1 MTSTEVIILAGG
13 QGVRMHS
20 NRPKSLQE
28 LGGQP
33 MIRYIVNCVNHTGV
47 DKIHIV
53 HGENGHQIQESI
65 PDSHINWVLQS
76 APLGTGHA
84 VQQAI
89 PHIDEESTVCI
100 LYGDTPLIQAD
111 TVNRLI
117 ELANTHSLSVLTV
130 NLDNPTGY
138 GRIKRDE
145 DGVLQQIVEE
155 KDTTPEERQI
165 REVNAGPLAVKAK
178 SLARWLKLL
187 DNNNIQ
193 SEYYLTDIIKHAVAE
208 GVVVASCQ
216 ADDLLETV
224 GVNHRMD
231 QARLERALQMR
242 KAEQLMKEGVHV
254 VDPARFDLRGN
265 CTAGKDCH
273 IDANVLLEGDVTL
286 DDSVSIASNCVIRD
300 SKLGPGVEIKP
311 FSSVE
316 GAEIGEGCTV
326 GPFARIRPGTVIG
339 KNSRI
344 GNYVEIKASIIG
356 EETKISH
363 LAYIGD
369 AQIGNHVNIGAGV
382 ITCNFDGKLKHPTY
396 IGDHAFI
403 GSNSALIAPLEV
415 QEYAFV
421 GAGSTISSNVNS
433 GELVVERGEVRR
445 IKNRHAPENG

>member
-28 LGGQP
+28 LSGQP
-33 MIRYIVNCVNHTGV
+33 MIRYIVDCVKDAGV

-53 HGENGHQIQESI
+53 YGENGHQIQERIS
-65 PDSHINWVLQS
+65 DNCINWVLQS

-84 VQQAI
+84 VQQAV
-89 PHIDEESTVCI
+89 PHIDVESTVCV
-100 LYGDTPLIQAD
+100 LYGDIPLVQAD
-111 TVNRLI
+111 TVSRLI
-117 ELANTHSLSVLTV
+117 ELANTHLLSVLTV
-130 NLDNPTGY
+130 ELDNPTGY

-145 DGVLQQIVEE
+145 QGALQQIVEE
-155 KDTTPEERQI
+155 KDAAPAERQI

-187 DNNNIQ
+187 DNNNVQ
-193 SEYYLTDIIKHAVAE
+193 SEYYLTDIIKHAVSE
-208 GVVVASCQ
+208 GVVVASFQ
-216 ADDLLETV
+216 VNDLIETV
-224 GVNHRMD
+224 GVNCRMD
-231 QARLERALQMR
+231 QARLERVLQMR
-242 KAEQLMKEGVHV
+242 KAEQLMKEGVHII
-254 VDPARFDLRGN
+254 DPARFDLRGK
-265 CTAGKDCH
+265 CTAGKDCR
-273 IDANVLLEGDVTL
+273 IDANVLLEGDVNL
-286 DDSVSIASNCVIRD
+286 DDGVSIASNCIVRD

-339 KNSRI
+339 KNSRV

-356 EETKISH
+356 EDTKISH

-382 ITCNFDGKLKHPTY
+382 ITCNFDGKRKHRTY
-396 IGDHAFI
+396 IGDHAFV

-415 QEYAFV
+415 QEYAFI
-421 GAGSTISSNVNS
+421 GAGSTISTNVNS

-445 IKNRHAPENG
+445 TKNRHGPKNG

>member
-1 MTSTEVIILAGG
+1 
-13 QGVRMHS
+13 MHS

-33 MIRYIVNCVNHTGV
+33 MIRYIVNCVNNTGV

-53 HGENGHQIQESI
+53 YGENGHQIQESI
-65 PDSHINWVLQS
+65 PDNHINWVLQS

-89 PHIDEESTVCI
+89 PHIDVESTVCV

-155 KDTTPEERQI
+155 KDTAPEERQI

-216 ADDLLETV
+216 ASDLLETV
-224 GVNHRMD
+224 GVNSRMD

-265 CTAGKDCH
+265 CTAGKDCR

-356 EETKISH
+356 EDTKISH

-382 ITCNFDGKLKHPTY
+382 ITCNFDGKRKHPTY
-396 IGDHAFI
+396 IGDHSFI

-415 QEYAFV
+415 QEYAFI

-445 IKNRHAPENG
+445 IKNRHAPKNGQKSRSSGKSAG

>member
-1 MTSTEVIILAGG
+1 
-13 QGVRMHS
+13 MHS

-33 MIRYIVNCVNHTGV
+33 MIRYIVNCVNNTGV

-53 HGENGHQIQESI
+53 YGEYGHQIQESI
-65 PDSHINWVLQS
+65 PDKHINWVLQS

-89 PHIDEESTVCI
+89 PHIDVESTVCV

-155 KDTTPEERQI
+155 KDTAPEERQI
-165 REVNAGPLAVKAK
+165 SEVNAGPLAVKAK

-216 ADDLLETV
+216 ANDFLETV
-224 GVNHRMD
+224 GVNSRMD

-265 CTAGKDCH
+265 CTAGKDCR
-273 IDANVLLEGDVTL
+273 IDANVILEGDVTL

-339 KNSRI
+339 RNSRI
-344 GNYVEIKASIIG
+344 GNYVEIKASNIG
-356 EETKISH
+356 EDTKISH

-369 AQIGNHVNIGAGV
+369 AKIGNHVNIGAGV
-382 ITCNFDGKLKHPTY
+382 ITCNFDGKRKHPTY
-396 IGDHAFI
+396 IGDHSFI

-415 QEYAFV
+415 QEYAFI

-445 IKNRHAPENG
+445 IKNRHAPKNGQKSRSSGKSAG

>member
-1 MTSTEVIILAGG
+1 
-13 QGVRMHS
+13 MHS

-28 LGGQP
+28 LGGLP
-33 MIRYIVNCVNHTGV
+33 MIRYIVNCVKDIGV

-53 HGENGHQIQESI
+53 YGENGHQIQESI
-65 PDSHINWVLQS
+65 PDNYINWVLQS

-84 VQQAI
+84 VQQVI
-89 PHIDEESTVCI
+89 PHIDVDSTVCV
-100 LYGDTPLIQAD
+100 LYGDIPLIQTD
-111 TVNRLI
+111 TVIRLI

-130 NLDNPTGY
+130 ELDNPTGY
-138 GRIKRDE
+138 GRIKRDDE
-145 DGVLQQIVEE
+145 GVLKQIVEE
-155 KDTTPEERQI
+155 KDTAPEERQI

-187 DNNNIQ
+187 DNNNVQ
-193 SEYYLTDIIKHAVAE
+193 SEYYLTDIIKHAVSE
-208 GVVVASCQ
+208 GIVVASFQ
-216 ADDLLETV
+216 ANDLLETV
-224 GVNHRMD
+224 GVNSRMD

-242 KAEQLMKEGVHV
+242 KAEQLMKEGVHI
-254 VDPARFDLRGN
+254 VDPARFDLRGT
-265 CTAGKDCH
+265 CTAGKDCR
-273 IDANVLLEGDVTL
+273 IDANVLLEGDVNM
-286 DDSVSIASNCVIRD
+286 DDGVSIASNCVVRD

-356 EETKISH
+356 EDTKISH

-369 AQIGNHVNIGAGV
+369 AQIGNHVNVGAGV
-382 ITCNFDGKLKHPTY
+382 ITCNFDGKRKHQTY

-403 GSNSALIAPLEV
+403 GSNSALVAPLEV
-415 QEYAFV
+415 QEYAFI
-421 GAGSTISSNVNS
+421 GAGSTISTNVNS

-445 IKNRHAPENG
+445 IKNRHGPKNGQKSRLSGKSAG

>member
-1 MTSTEVIILAGG
+1 
-13 QGVRMHS
+13 MHS

-33 MIRYIVNCVNHTGV
+33 MIRYIVNCVNNTGV

-53 HGENGHQIQESI
+53 YGENGHQIQESI
-65 PDSHINWVLQS
+65 PDKHINWVLQS

-89 PHIDEESTVCI
+89 PHIDVESTVCV

-155 KDTTPEERQI
+155 KDTAPEERQLS
-165 REVNAGPLAVKAK
+165 EVNAGPLAVKAK
-178 SLARWLKLL
+178 SLTRWLKLL

-193 SEYYLTDIIKHAVAE
+193 SEYYLTDIVKHAVAE

-216 ADDLLETV
+216 AGDLLETV
-224 GVNHRMD
+224 GVNNRMD

-265 CTAGKDCH
+265 CTTGKDCR
-273 IDANVLLEGDVTL
+273 IDANVILEGDVTL

-300 SKLGPGVEIKP
+300 SKLGSGVEIKP

-339 KNSRI
+339 RNSRI
-344 GNYVEIKASIIG
+344 GNYVEIKASNIG
-356 EETKISH
+356 EDTKISH

-369 AQIGNHVNIGAGV
+369 AKIGNNVNIGAGV
-382 ITCNFDGKLKHPTY
+382 ITCNFDGKRKHPTY
-396 IGDHAFI
+396 IGDHSFI

-415 QEYAFV
+415 QEYAFI

-445 IKNRHAPENG
+445 IKNRHAPKNGQKSRSSGKSAG